1 MIVGCFVLVGSSI
14 AQAEYFPPKC
24 EISLFTV
31 DQFFNEPFQLD
42 LVFAETIFDSDTN
55 QQRAQNLAL
64 YSLLFFSLMFNVYLI
79 FRVLY
84 FRQNFKIDR

>member
-1 MIVGCFVLVGSSI
+1 MVVGCLMLASSSF
-14 AQAEYFPPKC
+14 AQADYIPSKP

-31 DQFFNEPFQLD
+31 DQFFNEPFQID

-84 FRQNFKIDR
+84 FRQNFKINR